1 MLISGSSSEL
11 ILGLGGMIITFLQ
24 IDALDFTGIQA
35 FLSIGKV
42 LIGNYD
48 RV

>member
-11 ILGLGGMIITFLQ
+11 ILVLGRMIITFLQ
-24 IDALDFTGIQA
+24 IDELDFTGIQA
-35 FLSIGKV
+35 YLSINQV
-42 LIGNYD
+42 LIRNYD